1 MEYGARDV
9 QVVAVNP
16 GSLASHTRWADQFGF
31 DFPICVDEEKKVA
44 AAYGVLKPEGGIQRT
59 VILVNKKGAV
69 TWVQE
74 GMPSTEEILKAVDA
88 LGEDDPDSSRL
99 SSS

>member
-1 MEYGARDV
+1 M
-9 QVVAVNP
+9 
-16 GSLASHTRWADQFGF
+16 GF
-31 DFPICVDEEKKVA
+31 AFPICADAEKKVA
-44 AAYGVLKPEGGIQRT
+44 AAYGVLKPEGGIQRM
-59 VILVNKKGAV
+59 VILVNKAGVV

-74 GMPSTEEILKAVDA
+74 GMPSTEEILEAIDA